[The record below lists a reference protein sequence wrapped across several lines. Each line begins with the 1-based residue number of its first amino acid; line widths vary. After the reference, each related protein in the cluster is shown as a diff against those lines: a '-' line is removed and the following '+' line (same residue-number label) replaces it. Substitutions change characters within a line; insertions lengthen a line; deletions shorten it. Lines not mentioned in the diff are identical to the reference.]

1 MLIAI
6 AGLLVTFSW
15 LVLSFWYVEETVGFE
30 GMLLLLPNEIG
41 QFIIGVFAPIAF
53 LWLILG
59 FFHVA
64 QRLRRLEDTMWH
76 QQPVP
81 RLQAL
86 PPPRAAAGTS
96 YRAALHQGDSSTAA
110 PVEPPQASAPARSS
124 PTDSAPSDTP
134 VSGIPPGIPSTAP
147 PYPPLPPEAP
157 DQAPARG
164 GFAAR
169 LRSRLRERDGE
180 AGSPR
185 GDPLDRGLA
194 RINPFGASRRSTP
207 EPPPAFDAVVGARE
221 REASQESGTSRGES
235 LRPEA
240 PRPERPR
247 TAFSRPAFSRPEAPR
262 PDTPGRDTLGP
273 DAPGS
278 DALAPDPLP
287 AGRGR
292 APLDPPRDRR
302 DHAVPPPNTLSAEPP
317 AAAPS
322 KRRRP
327 ISRPAETDR
336 PTADRRF
343 RPSGSLD
350 GTEAEDATR
359 SDRPGRR
366 PREEAAARLASR
378 SAAEGTRLDGDLEP
392 VPRPA
397 ADAARP
403 RRPAA
408 ALSPD
413 PFPSGSPTRPLATAA
428 TVVPEAPPAGPTA
441 EAGAPDAG
449 SGPTPSEPAA
459 PARPPQ
465 RRSGAPEAAP
475 SFAVPSD
482 SAPTTQR
489 PPASAAPAAR
499 TEPANPVPNT
509 TPRVVASVTPLASSA
524 EPNAPRPKDEAPGQR
539 MVPPPIPAASSVA
552 VKSPADSKATGPVA
566 READKGSADA
576 AEPGPAP
583 EAPPAKEAKVPPQ
596 APPVAPPRVTPS
608 PVASPP
614 AEAERA
620 GEARPI
626 GFRHLVRITTLDL
639 NTLAMDLSSALCKPG
654 EHAKALKGYDRGEK
668 DVFFD
673 QVRGQIAGGDPENVR
688 RRLVAGSALQ
698 HLDRYQDRFERLL
711 HESRSIDVSG
721 AVAKSL
727 EAMAIGR
734 LYGAIKTLREAS
746 GQDVA

>member
-64 QRLRRLEDTMWH
+64 QRLRRLEDNMWH

-185 GDPLDRGLA
+185 GDPRDRGLA
-194 RINPFGASRRSTP
+194 RINPFGASRRSAP
-207 EPPPAFDAVVGARE
+207 EPPPTFDAAVGARE

-247 TAFSRPAFSRPEAPR
+247 TAFSRPEAPR
-262 PDTPGRDTLGP
+262 TDT
-273 DAPGS
+273 PGS
-278 DALAPDPLP
+278 DALAPDPLS

-322 KRRRP
+322 KRPRP

-359 SDRPGRR
+359 SGRPGRR

-378 SAAEGTRLDGDLEP
+378 SAAEGTRLDGGLEP

-428 TVVPEAPPAGPTA
+428 TVVPEAP
-441 EAGAPDAG
+441 
-449 SGPTPSEPAA
+449 
-459 PARPPQ
+459 
-465 RRSGAPEAAP
+465 P

-524 EPNAPRPKDEAPGQR
+524 EPNAPRPKDEAPGPR
-539 MVPPPIPAASSVA
+539 MVPPPTPAASSVA
-552 VKSPADSKATGPVA
+552 VKSPADSEATGPVA

-596 APPVAPPRVTPS
+596 APPVTPPRVTPS
-608 PVASPP
+608 PVASPL